1 MVHMAKQKFQLD
13 ANENQQIDIHG
24 LTKIVKILMY
34 KIGMTGK
41 RQDVQHTEVYD
52 RFNSKIKEQTK

>member
-1 MVHMAKQKFQLD
+1 MARQKFQLD
-13 ANENQQIDIHG
+13 FNENQQIDLHG

-41 RQDVQHTEVYD
+41 RQDV
-52 RFNSKIKEQTK
+52 